1 MQTIFYNA
9 RIMTMNKKEPE
20 AEAMLVNDGSLVFV
34 GKNDEVLNLKQ
45 DDTMLI
51 DLKNKFVIP
60 TFFDNNIQVYEMIE
74 DVLKNAKKLKNIEI
88 FDEKDENYENFANFE
103 IYKKEFLKLQEE
115 FLKHGITT
123 IQELNITPAE
133 FVFWKKM
140 ADEKLLKIDIVG
152 YVDMIS
158 SKKIMDDNCRSYRKY
173 KNHFRLGG
181 YSLALDGDVFEK
193 KAWLLKPYKKEHGYC
208 GYAECFEEQLYFLL
222 KTALEEKKQLV
233 VRANG
238 DRAITQFLEV
248 FEDVVKKEKVE
259 DKYKPV
265 ILNAGL
271 ISKKNIFKMK
281 ELEIVP
287 SFQIEDVVENEKQL
301 KQTLGLLRA
310 KKYQP
315 YKLTKS
321 LDIKFLVQTKS
332 KEIRNV
338 FDILTMLTTSSA
350 LHKKESVLTV
360 EEAWNSLLLVA
371 ADKVFDSEQKGSL
384 ESGKNADFL
393 VVDFDGTNFA
403 NAKIKDV
410 YLKGEKIK

>member
-9 RIMTMNKKEPE
+9 RIMTLKKNEPD

-45 DDTMLI
+45 DNTELV
-51 DLKNKFVIP
+51 DLKNKFVMP
-60 TFFDNNIQVYEMIE
+60 TFFDNNVQVYERIE
-74 DVLKNAKKLKNIEI
+74 DILKNAKKLKNIEI
-88 FDEKDENYENFANFE
+88 FDENDENYEKFANFE

-115 FLKHGITT
+115 FLRCGITT

-181 YSLALDGDVFEK
+181 YSLRLDGDLLEK

-208 GYAECFEEQLYFLL
+208 GYAECFEEQLYFLI

-233 VRANG
+233 VNASG
-238 DRAITQFLEV
+238 DRAINQFLQV

-271 ISKKNIFKMK
+271 ISKKNISKLK

-287 SFQIEDVVENEKQL
+287 SFQIEDVFEYDKDIKVA
-301 KQTLGLLRA
+301 LGTLRA

-315 YKLTKS
+315 IGLMKKAG
-321 LDIKFLVQTKS
+321 IQFLIQTKS

-338 FDILTMLTTSSA
+338 FDLFKMLTTVSS
-350 LHKKESVLTV
+350 LHKKESVLTT
-360 EEAWNSLLLVA
+360 EEAWNSLIMMA
-371 ADKVFDSEQKGSL
+371 ADKAFDGEQKGSL

-393 VVDFDGTNFA
+393 VVDFDGSDFA
-403 NAKIKDV
+403 SAKIKNV